1 MFWEGL
7 FWVLAVL
14 AAGVSIGL
22 IGVWV
27 VADKLLGKDNFV
39 DRAMTAVIERI
50 DRIFGPGVRSGE

>member
-1 MFWEGL
+1 MFW
-7 FWVLAVL
+7 VVAVL

-27 VADKLLGKDNFV
+27 VADKLLGKGNFV

-50 DRIFGPGVRSGE
+50 DRIFGPGVRSGK